1 MQEFVNSRTGATSER
16 CLLVRAK
23 IHLLL
28 MTMQLLLSGCLGARW
43 LFTAQCT
50 FCVKGLS
57 SASMLSAHWEAL
69 FVQSA
74 PFVFSCVPLAMQ
86 IDACVLSHVVRS
98 LFARPV
104 LLLFCSYIY
113 LLDSNQMLTIATSP
127 WQIGLLVWPQSR
139 GMVTPLF
146 LHLCVLHWRPGC
158 TIGHSQ
164 PRYWVLDLV
173 KESTGSTPK
182 IRGRWWNWLLL
193 RHFSEF
199 EETIN
204 CRSALDLILRNFSG
218 FEDFFR
224 WKDQDLLHTTW
235 NEIERSCLTRIP
247 DKRGSPPVCF

>member
-23 IHLLL
+23 IQLLL
-28 MTMQLLLSGCLGARW
+28 ITMQLLLSEILGALVVGCSLHNVLSVLRVW
-43 LFTAQCT
+43 A
-50 FCVKGLS
+50 S
-57 SASMLSAHWEAL
+57 SAYWEGL

-146 LHLCVLHWRPGC
+146 LRLCILHWRPGC

-173 KESTGSTPK
+173 KESTG
-182 IRGRWWNWLLL
+182 RWQQ
-193 RHFSEF
+193 HS
-199 EETIN
+199 
-204 CRSALDLILRNFSG
+204 
-218 FEDFFR
+218 
-224 WKDQDLLHTTW
+224 QD
-235 NEIERSCLTRIP
+235 
-247 DKRGSPPVCF
+247 